1 MFRVRLAPQ
10 ADRFYRE
17 ADRPLAK
24 KLAKCF
30 RQLERDPR
38 RHNNIK
44 PLKGKLAGFYRYRV
58 GDYRLVYSIDDPR
71 LLAIVALI
79 AHRRDVYE

>member
-30 RQLERDPR
+30 QQLERDPR

-44 PLKGKLAGFYRYRV
+44 PLKGKLTGFHRYRV
-58 GDYRLVYSIDDPR
+58 GDYRVIYSIDDPNQV
-71 LLAIVALI
+71 AIVALI